1 MNRNDHHL
9 IQQVLD
15 GNVSPEAFD
24 GFQQRL
30 REEPEL
36 LQLYGEYAL
45 LQHTLCEEFEGGGA
59 PGLRLLESAPRSFGI
74 LAAVAVAAVLALLAV
89 VMFTRP
95 WMNRNVPDDIA
106 LLTFSVDA
114 VWNIEGSSRSIG
126 GATGVA
132 GGSVL
137 RLDYGRAGI
146 SLSPTVTAFVE
157 GPAELTFRSRD
168 ALFMKSGKGFF
179 TVGDGGLV
187 LETPRI
193 TAKDF
198 GAEFGIEVPRDGAE
212 EILVSTGELRIV
224 SKTGNGEVLVGA
236 GDAVQIPESGAIG
249 HFPSD
254 DRRFAKALGRFRS
267 VVSDSFGQGPWKTG
281 LVSGNHDDGEI
292 RTRLLRLPEAL
303 PGSSSSVLLTTL
315 AVGNPSGGKAA
326 DDGLSFM
333 SFSSKGNE
341 VLLFGD
347 SPGTASHQGD
357 KRHAPVVLPE
367 LPENGLRTVTLRHDQ
382 RTGDVS
388 LHQGGLPLG
397 HLICAGR
404 IPPGSKFDEIRLGA
418 LSDSA
423 LAVQS
428 VDIRVGLE

>member
-1 MNRNDHHL
+1 MNRNDHYL

-15 GNVSPEAFD
+15 GDVSSEAFD

-30 REEPEL
+30 REEPNL
-36 LQLYGEYAL
+36 LQLYGEYAI
-45 LQHTLCEEFEGGGA
+45 LQHTLCEEFEGSGA
-59 PGLRLLESAPRSFGI
+59 PALRLLEPPQRSFGI
-74 LAAVAVAAVLALLAV
+74 PAAVAVAAVLALLAV

-95 WMNRNVPDDIA
+95 WIERSTPDDVA

-114 VWNIEGSSRSIG
+114 VWDIKGSSRSIG

-168 ALFMKSGKGFF
+168 ALFLKSGKGFF
-179 TVGDGGLV
+179 TVGDGGLT
-187 LETPRI
+187 LDSPRI
-193 TAKDF
+193 AAKDF
-198 GAEFGIEVPRDGAE
+198 GAEFGIEVHGDGAE
-212 EILVSTGELRIV
+212 EILVSAGELRIV
-224 SKTGNGEVLVGA
+224 SKTGNEEVLVGA
-236 GDAVQIPESGAIG
+236 GNAAHISESGAIR
-249 HFPSD
+249 HFPTD

-267 VVSDSFGQGPWKTG
+267 VVSDSFGQSEWKTD
-281 LVSGNHDDGEI
+281 LVSGNRDNGEI
-292 RTRLLRLPEAL
+292 HTRLLRLPEVV
-303 PGSSSSVLLTTL
+303 PGPDSSVLLTTL
-315 AVGNPSGGKAA
+315 DVGKPPGGGAA

-333 SFSSKGNE
+333 SFSSRGSE

-347 SPGTASHQGD
+347 SSGTASQPDD
-357 KRHAPVVLPE
+357 KRQAPVILPE
-367 LPENGLRTVTLRHDQ
+367 LPDKGLRTVTLRYDQ

-388 LHQGGLPLG
+388 LHEGGLPLG
-397 HLICAGR
+397 DVICAGK
-404 IPPGSKFDEIRLGA
+404 IPPGSDFDEIRLGA
-418 LSDSA
+418 LSGAA